1 MLLVVPWHVGS
12 SQTKDQTCVPC
23 IARWILIQSATR
35 EVHALLNY
43 QGMRVTFENC
53 TCSPWKHICVCVCA
67 RTCGLVARLSPK
79 GALSLLFAGSS
90 TGSPP
95 SHRMGFER
103 NKDSFLSS
111 IRVSKGG
118 LRMIIHFLKTTCAAR
133 VPLTLPL
140 CSDLAPAVCSSRR
153 APSLH
158 TWCPSAS
165 APSSLGSAL
174 GRLGSGPPSPLRVA
188 VSCSCA
194 GAPGTACLGL

>member
-1 MLLVVPWHVGS
+1 MACGIFPNQGS
-12 SQTKDQTCVPC
+12 NLCPLYCQVDSYTISHQGSPC
-23 IARWILIQSATR
+23 
-35 EVHALLNY
+35 
-43 QGMRVTFENC
+43 TFKLSRNAC
-53 TCSPWKHICVCVCA
+53 YFWKLYLQPLEAYMCVCVRAHMWPCCTA
-67 RTCGLVARLSPK
+67 I
-79 GALSLLFAGSS
+79 

-194 GAPGTACLGL
+194 GAPGTACLGLWVTLPF